1 MNSLSRLKN
10 ATPPIFTGLLLACL
24 PIAPIAHAGKSAF
37 VWNYLEAFA
46 QLTLK
51 ESAVN
56 IAAPFFLVPPL

>member
-1 MNSLSRLKN
+1 MNPLSRLNN

-24 PIAPIAHAGKSAF
+24 PIAPIAQAGKSAF

-46 QLTLK
+46 QLTLN

-56 IAAPFFLVPPL
+56 IGAPVFLLPPL